1 MKIQTG
7 GKMRVEG
14 PGKTQA
20 RSGLHRIIAQFWTH
34 NPGREDR
41 AGQPEQHQPKNPRL
55 RARSRGLRASATT
68 ISYVQEG
75 VT

>member
-1 MKIQTG
+1 MKTQIG
-7 GKMRVEG
+7 GKIVVEG

-20 RSGLHRIIAQFWTH
+20 RSGLHRIIAQYWTH

-41 AGQPEQHQPKNPRL
+41 AEQPEQPQPKNLRL
-55 RARSRGLRASATT
+55 RANSRGLWASATT
-68 ISYVQEG
+68 ISYVQER

>member
-1 MKIQTG
+1 MKIQIG
-7 GKMRVEG
+7 GKIGVEG
-14 PGKTQA
+14 SGKTQA
-20 RSGLHRIIAQFWTH
+20 RSGLHRIIAQYWTH

-55 RARSRGLRASATT
+55 RARSRGLWASAMT
-68 ISYVQEG
+68 ISYVQKG